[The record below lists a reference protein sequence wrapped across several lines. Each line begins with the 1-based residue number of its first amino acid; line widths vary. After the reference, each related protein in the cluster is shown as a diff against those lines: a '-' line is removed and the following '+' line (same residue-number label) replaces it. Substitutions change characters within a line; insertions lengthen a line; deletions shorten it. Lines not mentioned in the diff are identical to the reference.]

1 MRIYS
6 LKWRI
11 TSYSSYNFSYLKGFE
26 QIVGANSTTYYLV
39 DSSVKRILLFD
50 EYWQFKTFKTINDT
64 LNYIKAIGKELYISG
79 DNGFYKTDQNINILL
94 NYSNNKSFH
103 RGIYYNETSD
113 LLYVSLSGSAF
124 KIRVFN
130 RNLTLMRTI
139 ATSNFV
145 PYSLN
150 SYMNTLFVGTK
161 NGSVLVLEN
170 ETIKTVYNDVCEQTS
185 TVSSILIDEFG
196 YMAVTCYQINMVHL
210 YNVNGANMN
219 ISIPTA
225 ARPFNIAIDSHGRL
239 IINTPNELD
248 IYY

>member
-1 MRIYS
+1 
-6 LKWRI
+6 
-11 TSYSSYNFSYLKGFE
+11 
-26 QIVGANSTTYYLV
+26 
-39 DSSVKRILLFD
+39 
-50 EYWQFKTFKTINDT
+50 
-64 LNYIKAIGKELYISG
+64 
-79 DNGFYKTDQNINILL
+79 
-94 NYSNNKSFH
+94 
-103 RGIYYNETSD
+103 
-113 LLYVSLSGSAF
+113 
-124 KIRVFN
+124 
-130 RNLTLMRTI
+130 MRTI

-239 IINTPNELD
+239 IINTPYELD